1 MSLICGWSN
10 TASAEVRLQNNQYVM
25 SVEDGRDILELID
38 TQDAEIKTLWQ
49 AINKKDEQ
57 IDRLVIISEELINK
71 NAQLNNKLKKAKQ
84 IGIGVFAGVSHVGEP
99 VIGIGLVWRLW

>member
-1 MSLICGWSN
+1 
-10 TASAEVRLQNNQYVM
+10 M

-57 IDRLVIISEELINK
+57 INRLVIISEELINK